1 MTEKTLGIVVWF
13 NTELGYGFVRAHN
26 GTQDTLVHVAEL
38 RRCGVTSVYAKTS
51 E

>member
-13 NTELGYGFVRAHN
+13 NIELGYGFVRAHN
-26 GTQDTLVHVAEL
+26 GTPDTFVHVAEL